1 MLQTLKRRVEAARTE
16 GYLPMNLAMNLGDLL
31 AADGVIPQLRAKDKK
46 AALLEL
52 SQRAAEVTKIEA
64 RLIHDALVQRENLGS
79 TGLGRGI
86 AIPHVKLRQLKTIT
100 CLFARLE
107 TPIPFDSLDNE
118 PVDLIF
124 VLLAPE
130 HASGDHLKAL
140 ARISRLLRDA
150 ASMERLRTAKDRA
163 ALMAILTEKSTTSHA
178 A

>member
-1 MLQTLKRRVEAARTE
+1 MLRTIERRSQSAPSQ
-16 GYLPMNLAMNLGDLL
+16 GYMPMNLGDLL
-31 AADGVIPQLRAKDKK
+31 VADGVTPHLRAKDKK

-52 SQRAAEVTKIEA
+52 SQRASEVTQVDA

-86 AIPHVKLRQLKTIT
+86 AIPHVKLKQLKSIS

-124 VLLAPE
+124 LLLAPE

-150 ASMERLRTAKDRA
+150 NAMERLRTAKDRA
-163 ALMAILTEKSTTSHA
+163 ALLAILTENATTSHA

>member
-1 MLQTLKRRVEAARTE
+1 
-16 GYLPMNLAMNLGDLL
+16 
-31 AADGVIPQLRAKDKK
+31 
-46 AALLEL
+46 
-52 SQRAAEVTKIEA
+52 
-64 RLIHDALVQRENLGS
+64 LIS
-79 TGLGRGI
+79 
-86 AIPHVKLRQLKTIT
+86 

-124 VLLAPE
+124 LLLAPE

-150 ASMERLRTAKDRA
+150 NAMERLRTAKDRA
-163 ALMAILTEKSTTSHA
+163 ALLAILTENATTSHA